1 LNLLKNVGWIE
12 SNHII
17 IYCMDWIDKQLDGL
31 MSQIFT
37 HNYVVIV
44 TPNII
49 YFELLC
55 DLLLSL
61 SKKLFNSII
70 ISGGLVI

>member
-1 LNLLKNVGWIE
+1 
-12 SNHII
+12 
-17 IYCMDWIDKQLDGL
+17 MDWIDKQLDGL

>member
-1 LNLLKNVGWIE
+1 
-12 SNHII
+12 
-17 IYCMDWIDKQLDGL
+17 MDWIDKQLDGL

-55 DLLLSL
+55 DLLLL
-61 SKKLFNSII
+61 FSKNFFNNII
-70 ISGGLVI
+70 ISGELVI